1 MKMSESQKYKEAE
14 EENASKTN
22 SWLVSLRA
30 FNSLILINQK
40 KKITTYMGIFNK
52 HLTLHTH

>member
-22 SWLVSLRA
+22 SWLVSLGA
-30 FNSLILINQK
+30 
-40 KKITTYMGIFNK
+40 
-52 HLTLHTH
+52 LTLLS